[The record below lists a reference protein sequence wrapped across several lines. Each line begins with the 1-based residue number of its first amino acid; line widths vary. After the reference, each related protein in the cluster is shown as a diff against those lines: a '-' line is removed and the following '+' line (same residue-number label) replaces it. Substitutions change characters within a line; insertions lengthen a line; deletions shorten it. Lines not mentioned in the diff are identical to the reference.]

1 MLFVTSDA
9 TIRGSVQA
17 FARLRGFR
25 VTAASD
31 GAAALACVRSET
43 FDLAVCDLE
52 APGLRGPTFLASLRG
67 QQPRLAKRVLF
78 LNASTVD
85 EVEFQGMTLTHPF
98 ELDRMEDA
106 AASVLNLGRRV
117 SGATVVQS

>member
-1 MLFVTSDA
+1 
-9 TIRGSVQA
+9 
-17 FARLRGFR
+17 
-25 VTAASD
+25 
-31 GAAALACVRSET
+31 
-43 FDLAVCDLE
+43 
-52 APGLRGPTFLASLRG
+52 
-67 QQPRLAKRVLF
+67 VLF